1 MSKAKRYS
9 PDDSQLSNFKVGL
22 KGILLF
28 IMPIPVLV
36 AAVISL
42 VAGNFWLT
50 VINGAAFAGF
60 MLAAVIAR
68 HGFKVEQLYHS
79 KKLALAPTTPFKTV
93 SAVILSITTG
103 LTAYLATGTGEGS
116 YGLFSSILIGGAT
129 LLAYY
134 LWYGLDPRRDKTGN
148 MGIGVTAEE
157 VFEALEAANIKIDA
171 IETAR
176 TQISNVQFDQHL
188 ERIIGK
194 ARNIITIIENDP
206 NDLPRARKFLKV
218 YLDGTRRVT
227 ESYAKTH
234 RNEATT
240 VELDSNFSNVLNSI
254 ESTFDEQQ
262 EKLKKQDQ
270 FDLDVNIEVL
280 ETQLKREGI
289 V

>member
-9 PDDSQLSNFKVGL
+9 PDSSDISNFKVGL
-22 KGILLF
+22 KGVLLF
-28 IMPIPVLV
+28 LMPIPVLV

-50 VINGAAFAGF
+50 VFNGAAFAGF

-79 KKLALAPTTPFKTV
+79 RKLALAPTTPFKTV
-93 SAVILSITTG
+93 SALILSVTTAF
-103 LTAYLATGTGEGS
+103 TAYFATDN
-116 YGLFSSILIGGAT
+116 YGIFSSILIGGAT

-134 LWYGLDPRRDKTGN
+134 LWYGLDPRRNKTGN
-148 MGIGVTAEE
+148 IGLGVTAEE

-176 TQISNVQFDQHL
+176 TEISNIQFDQHL
-188 ERIIGK
+188 DRIIGK
-194 ARNIITIIENDP
+194 ARNIIALIENDP

-254 ESTFDEQQ
+254 ESTFDEQH

>member
-9 PDDSQLSNFKVGL
+9 PGQNPLGQLRLGL
-22 KGILLF
+22 KGLLLY
-28 IMPIPVLV
+28 IMPMPVLL

-42 VAGNFWLT
+42 VKGNLSGT
-50 VINGAAFAGF
+50 LINGAAFAGF

-68 HGFKVEQLYHS
+68 HGFKVEHQYHT
-79 KKLALAPTTPFKTV
+79 KKLALAPTTPYKTV
-93 SAVILSITTG
+93 AALLLAITTG
-103 LTAYLATGTGEGS
+103 VTAWLAAD
-116 YGLFSSILIGGAT
+116 YNLLSSILIGAVT
-129 LLAYY
+129 LLAFY
-134 LWYGLDPRRDKTGN
+134 LCYGLDPRRDKTGN
-148 MGIGVTAEE
+148 IGLSVTAEE

-176 TQISNVQFDQHL
+176 THINNAKFDQHL
-188 ERIIGK
+188 DRIIAK
-194 ARNIITIIENDP
+194 ARNIIDVIESDP
-206 NDLPRARKFLKV
+206 SDLPRARKFLTV

-240 VELDSNFSNVLNSI
+240 VELDSNFANVLNSI
-254 ESTFDEQQ
+254 ESTFDEQH
-262 EKLKKQDQ
+262 EKLKKQDR

-289 V
+289 I

>member
-1 MSKAKRYS
+1 MSNAKRYS
-9 PDDSQLSNFKVGL
+9 PDNSAASNFKIGI

-28 IMPIPVLV
+28 IMPVPALV
-36 AAVISL
+36 AAVVSL
-42 VAGNFWLT
+42 VGGNFWAT
-50 VINGAAFAGF
+50 IINGGAFTGF
-60 MLAAVIAR
+60 MLSAVIAR
-68 HGFKVEQLYHS
+68 HGFKVEQLYNS

-93 SAVILSITTG
+93 AALLLSITTA
-103 LTAYLATGTGEGS
+103 LTAFLATEN
-116 YGLFSSILIGGAT
+116 YNIFSSILIGGAT
-129 LLAYY
+129 LLAFY
-134 LWYGLDPRRDKTGN
+134 LWYGLDPRRNKTGN
-148 MGIGVTAEE
+148 IGLGVSAEE

-176 TQISNVQFDQHL
+176 TQISNAQFDQHL
-188 ERIIGK
+188 DRIISK
-194 ARNIITIIENDP
+194 ARNIITLIENDP
-206 NDLPRARKFLKV
+206 SDLPRARKFLKV

-240 VELDSNFSNVLNSI
+240 VTLDGNFSNVLNSI
-254 ESTFDEQQ
+254 ESTFDEQH

-289 V
+289 I

>member
-1 MSKAKRYS
+1 MSKAKPYT
-9 PDDSQLSNFKVGL
+9 PDNSQISDFKVGL

-42 VAGNFWLT
+42 VGGNFWST
-50 VINGAAFAGF
+50 VVNGAAFSGF

-93 SAVILSITTG
+93 SALILSVTTG
-103 LTAYLATGTGEGS
+103 LTAFLATAN
-116 YGLFSSILIGGAT
+116 YGIFSSALIGGAT

-148 MGIGVTAEE
+148 IGLGVTAEE
-157 VFEALEAANIKIDA
+157 VFEALDAANIKVDA
-171 IETAR
+171 IEHAR
-176 TQISNVQFDQHL
+176 TEINNVQFDQHL
-188 ERIIGK
+188 DRIITK
-194 ARNIITIIENDP
+194 ARNIITLIENNP

-218 YLDGTRRVT
+218 YLNGTQRVT

-254 ESTFDEQQ
+254 ESTFDEQHQ
-262 EKLKKQDQ
+262 KLKKQDQ

-289 V
+289 I

>member
-1 MSKAKRYS
+1 MSKAKRYL
-9 PDDSQLSNFKVGL
+9 PDDAATNDFKMGL

-28 IMPIPVLV
+28 IMPVPVLV
-36 AAVISL
+36 AAIISL
-42 VAGNFWLT
+42 VGGEFWST
-50 VINGAAFAGF
+50 IINGAAFTGF
-60 MLAAVIAR
+60 MLSAIIAR
-68 HGFKVEQLYHS
+68 HGFKIEQLYHS
-79 KKLALAPTTPFKTV
+79 RKLALAPTTPFKTI
-93 SAVILSITTG
+93 SALLLSITTG
-103 LTAYLATGTGEGS
+103 LTAYLATAN

-148 MGIGVTAEE
+148 IGLGVTAEE

-171 IETAR
+171 IENAR
-176 TQISNVQFDQHL
+176 TQISNVAFDQHL
-188 ERIIGK
+188 DRIIDK
-194 ARNIITIIENDP
+194 ARNIITLIESEP

-218 YLDGTRRVT
+218 YLDGTKRVT

-234 RNEATT
+234 RNDATT
-240 VELDSNFSNVLNSI
+240 VELDTNFSNVLNSI
-254 ESTFDEQQ
+254 ESTFDEQH
-262 EKLKKQDQ
+262 EKLKRQDQ

>member
-1 MSKAKRYS
+1 MSKVKRYS
-9 PDDSQLSNFKVGL
+9 PDDSQLSDFKVGL

-28 IMPIPVLV
+28 IMPVPVLV
-36 AAVISL
+36 AAVVSL
-42 VAGNFWLT
+42 VGGNFWST
-50 VINGAAFAGF
+50 VVNGAAFAGF
-60 MLAAVIAR
+60 MLSAVIAR
-68 HGFKVEQLYHS
+68 HGFKVEKLYHS

-93 SAVILSITTG
+93 SAIILSITTG
-103 LTAYLATGTGEGS
+103 LTAYLATAN
-116 YGLFSSILIGGAT
+116 YGIFSSILIGGAT

-134 LWYGLDPRRDKTGN
+134 LWYGLDPRRNKTGN
-148 MGIGVTAEE
+148 IGLGVTAEE

-188 ERIIGK
+188 DRIIGK
-194 ARNIITIIENDP
+194 ARNIITLIENDP

>member
-9 PDDSQLSNFKVGL
+9 PDSSASSDFKVGL

-36 AAVISL
+36 AAVVSL
-42 VAGNFWLT
+42 VGGNFWAT
-50 VINGAAFAGF
+50 VVNGSAFAGF

-93 SAVILSITTG
+93 SALILSITTG
-103 LTAYLATGTGEGS
+103 LTAYLATS
-116 YGLFSSILIGGAT
+116 NYGIFSSILIGGAT
-129 LLAYY
+129 LLAFY

-148 MGIGVTAEE
+148 IGLGVTAEE

-171 IETAR
+171 IENAR
-176 TQISNVQFDQHL
+176 TEISNVQFDQHL
-188 ERIIGK
+188 DRIIGK
-194 ARNIITIIENDP
+194 ARNIITLIENDP
-206 NDLPRARKFLKV
+206 SDLPRARKFLKV

-254 ESTFDEQQ
+254 ESTFDEQH

-289 V
+289 I

>member
-9 PDDSQLSNFKVGL
+9 PDHSDSNDFKVGL

-36 AAVISL
+36 AAVVSL
-42 VAGNFWLT
+42 VGGNFWST
-50 VINGAAFAGF
+50 VVNGTAFAGF

-93 SAVILSITTG
+93 SALLLSATTG
-103 LTAYLATGTGEGS
+103 LTAFLATDN
-116 YGLFSSILIGGAT
+116 YNIFSSILIGGAT
-129 LLAYY
+129 LLAFY
-134 LWYGLDPRRDKTGN
+134 LWYGLDPRRNKTGN
-148 MGIGVTAEE
+148 IGLGVTAEE

-171 IETAR
+171 IESAR
-176 TQISNVQFDQHL
+176 TEISNVAFDQHL
-188 ERIIGK
+188 DRIINK
-194 ARNIITIIENDP
+194 ARSIITLIENNP
-206 NDLPRARKFLKV
+206 SDLPRARKFLKV

-234 RNEATT
+234 RNDATT
-240 VELDSNFSNVLNSI
+240 VELDGNFSNVLNSI

>member
-9 PDDSQLSNFKVGL
+9 PDSSGSNDFKVGL

-36 AAVISL
+36 AAVVSL
-42 VAGNFWLT
+42 VGGNFWST
-50 VINGAAFAGF
+50 VVNGSAFAGF

-93 SAVILSITTG
+93 SALILSITTG
-103 LTAYLATGTGEGS
+103 LTAYLATTN
-116 YGLFSSILIGGAT
+116 YGIFSSILIGGAT

-134 LWYGLDPRRDKTGN
+134 LWYGLDPRRNKTGN
-148 MGIGVTAEE
+148 IGLGVTAEE

-171 IETAR
+171 IENAR
-176 TQISNVQFDQHL
+176 TEINNVQFDQHL
-188 ERIIGK
+188 DRIIGK
-194 ARNIITIIENDP
+194 ARNIIAVIENDP
-206 NDLPRARKFLKV
+206 SDLPRARKFLKV

-254 ESTFDEQQ
+254 ESTFDEQH

-289 V
+289 I

>member
-9 PDDSQLSNFKVGL
+9 PNSSDSNDFKVGL

-42 VAGNFWLT
+42 VGGNFWST
-50 VINGAAFAGF
+50 VVNSASFAGF

-79 KKLALAPTTPFKTV
+79 KKLAMAPTTPFKTV
-93 SAVILSITTG
+93 SALILSITTG
-103 LTAYLATGTGEGS
+103 LTAYLATS
-116 YGLFSSILIGGAT
+116 NYGIFSSILIGGAT

-148 MGIGVTAEE
+148 IGLGVTAEE

-171 IETAR
+171 IEKAR
-176 TQISNVQFDQHL
+176 TDISNVQFDQHL
-188 ERIIGK
+188 DRIISK
-194 ARNIITIIENDP
+194 ARNIITLIENDP
-206 NDLPRARKFLKV
+206 SDLPRARKFLKV

-254 ESTFDEQQ
+254 ESTFDEQH

-289 V
+289 I

>member
-1 MSKAKRYS
+1 MSNAKRYS
-9 PDDSQLSNFKVGL
+9 PDDSGVSNFKIGL

-28 IMPIPVLV
+28 IMPVPVLV
-36 AAVISL
+36 AAVVSL
-42 VAGNFWLT
+42 IGGNFWAT
-50 VINGAAFAGF
+50 VINGAAFSGF
-60 MLAAVIAR
+60 MLSAVIAR
-68 HGFKVEQLYHS
+68 HGFKVEQLYNS

-93 SAVILSITTG
+93 AAILLSITTA
-103 LTAYLATGTGEGS
+103 LTAFLATAN
-116 YGLFSSILIGGAT
+116 YNIFSSILIGGAT
-129 LLAYY
+129 LLAFY
-134 LWYGLDPRRDKTGN
+134 LWYGLDPRRNKTSN
-148 MGIGVTAEE
+148 MAGLGVSAEE

-176 TQISNVQFDQHL
+176 TEISNAQFDQHL
-188 ERIIGK
+188 DRIIVK
-194 ARNIITIIENDP
+194 ARNIITLIENDP
-206 NDLPRARKFLKV
+206 SDLPRARKFLKV

-240 VELDSNFSNVLNSI
+240 VTLDGNFSNVLNSI
-254 ESTFDEQQ
+254 ESTFDEQH

-289 V
+289 I

>member
-9 PDDSQLSNFKVGL
+9 PDDSQLSDFKIGL

-42 VAGNFWLT
+42 VGGNFWST

-68 HGFKVEQLYHS
+68 HGFKVEQLYNS

-93 SAVILSITTG
+93 SAMILSITTG
-103 LTAYLATGTGEGS
+103 LTAYLATAN
-116 YGLFSSILIGGAT
+116 YGIFSSILIGGAT
-129 LLAYY
+129 LLAFY

-148 MGIGVTAEE
+148 IGFGVSAGE

-188 ERIIGK
+188 DRIIGK
-194 ARNIITIIENDP
+194 ARNIITLIENDP

-234 RNEATT
+234 RNDATT
-240 VELDSNFSNVLNSI
+240 VELDTNFSNVLNSI
-254 ESTFDEQQ
+254 ESTFDEQH

-289 V
+289 I

>member
-9 PDDSQLSNFKVGL
+9 PDQTGLNDFKVGL

-28 IMPIPVLV
+28 IMPVPVLV
-36 AAVISL
+36 AAVVSL
-42 VAGNFWLT
+42 VSGNFWST
-50 VINGAAFAGF
+50 IINGAAFCGF
-60 MLAAVIAR
+60 MLAAAVAR

-93 SAVILSITTG
+93 SALILSVTTG
-103 LTAYLATGTGEGS
+103 LTAFLATDN
-116 YGLFSSILIGGAT
+116 YVLFSSILIGGAT
-129 LLAYY
+129 LLAFY

-148 MGIGVTAEE
+148 IGLGVSAEE

-176 TQISNVQFDQHL
+176 TQISNAEFDQHL
-188 ERIIGK
+188 DRIIDK
-194 ARNIITIIENDP
+194 ARNIITLIENDP

-218 YLDGTRRVT
+218 YLDGTQRVT

-254 ESTFDEQQ
+254 ESTFDEQH

-289 V
+289 I

>member
-1 MSKAKRYS
+1 MSNAKRYS
-9 PDDSQLSNFKVGL
+9 PDDSAASNFKIGL

-28 IMPIPVLV
+28 IMPVPVLV

-42 VAGNFWLT
+42 IGGNFWAT
-50 VINGAAFAGF
+50 IINGSAFAGF
-60 MLAAVIAR
+60 MLSAIIAR

-93 SAVILSITTG
+93 AALLLSITTA
-103 LTAYLATGTGEGS
+103 LTAFLATDN
-116 YGLFSSILIGGAT
+116 YNIFSSILIGLAT
-129 LLAYY
+129 LLAFY
-134 LWYGLDPRRDKTGN
+134 LWYGLDPRSNKTGN
-148 MGIGVTAEE
+148 IGLGVSAEE

-176 TQISNVQFDQHL
+176 TQISNAQFDRHL
-188 ERIIGK
+188 DRIIIK
-194 ARNIITIIENDP
+194 ARNIITLIENDP
-206 NDLPRARKFLKV
+206 SDLPRARKFLKV

-240 VELDSNFSNVLNSI
+240 VALDGNFSNVLNSI
-254 ESTFDEQQ
+254 ESTFDEQH

-289 V
+289 I